1 MRLQDCT
8 VRNTRILIVLF
19 VIASVSTAPAHG
31 AQGALPDVH
40 VVHLPEGTLVPDV
53 AMDGAGVLHMVYG
66 LGDDAW
72 YVRSADNG
80 RTFSP
85 PVRVNTEG
93 KVTLKMGERGPK
105 LAVSR
110 ASSPRFEGGTPL
122 TRESIHVVWA
132 DQWSPGVKVYPRY
145 SRSLDGGKTF
155 EPPRA
160 LASLFGIDGLT
171 VAADGE
177 GDVVAFFHQVS
188 PPQQEIPE
196 AHRLYLA
203 RSTDNGATFDPEE
216 RLSIQGMDDLACSMC
231 MMRARITADGNVCL
245 ALRVANDNI
254 RDFFLLRG
262 PKRQN
267 DFTPL
272 RVNEDR
278 WELKRCPMCGP
289 ELTLDP
295 AGRMLCAFM
304 SRHRVY
310 WSALDDGRFT
320 LHVAT
325 PAEENDEIYPAAFG
339 DGKGH
344 VLMVWQVGP
353 MAVGRTAIVKW
364 AMYHDDGSFT
374 GKQGTLGTSTS
385 GTKATAFAGTDG
397 AFYIVTTAK

>member
-1 MRLQDCT
+1 MNYVCRD
-8 VRNTRILIVLF
+8 VRILLML
-19 VIASVSTAPAHG
+19 VIMGVAPSCG
-31 AQGALPDVH
+31 RAQDALPDVR
-40 VVHLPEGTLVPDV
+40 VVQLPEGALVPDV
-53 AMDGAGVLHMVYG
+53 IRDGAGVLHLVYG

-80 RTFSP
+80 RTFSL
-85 PVRVNTEG
+85 PVKVNTEG

-105 LAVSR
+105 LALGK
-110 ASSPRFEGGTPL
+110 GG
-122 TRESIHVVWA
+122 SIHVVWA

-145 SRSLDGGKTF
+145 GRSLDGGRTF

-177 GDVVAFFHQVS
+177 GNVLAFFHQVS
-188 PPQQEIPE
+188 PAQQEIPE

-203 RSTDNGATFDPEE
+203 RSTDNGTTFESQE
-216 RLSIQGMDDLACSMC
+216 RLKIRGMEDLACSMC
-231 MMRARITADGNVCL
+231 MMRARITADGDVCL

-254 RDFFLLRG
+254 RDFFLLRS
-262 PKRQN
+262 PTREN
-267 DFTPL
+267 AFVP
-272 RVNEDR
+272 RRINEDR
-278 WELKRCPMCGP
+278 WELKTCPMCGP

-310 WSALDDGRFT
+310 WSALEGGQFT

-325 PAEENDEIYPAAFG
+325 PAHEDDEIYPAAVG
-339 DGKGH
+339 DGQGHGAPNAQVRVGEPH
-344 VLMVWQVGP
+344 VLLVWQVGP
-353 MAVGRTAIVKW
+353 MAVGRQATVKW
-364 AMYHDDGSFT
+364 ALYGNDGTFS
-374 GKQGTLGTSTS
+374 GKQGTIGVSTS

-397 AFYIVTTAK
+397 AFYIVTTAQ

>member
-1 MRLQDCT
+1 MNRKA
-8 VRNTRILIVLF
+8 RSIRILIVLF
-19 VIASVSTAPAHG
+19 LLASMSSVPIRG
-31 AQGALPDVH
+31 AQDALPDVRI
-40 VVHLPEGTLVPDV
+40 VPLPEGALVPDV
-53 AMDGAGVLHMVYG
+53 MMDGTGMLHMVYG

-105 LAVSR
+105 LALGKVGTG
-110 ASSPRFEGGTPL
+110 SPNARFRISQP
-122 TRESIHVVWA
+122 SIHVVWA
-132 DQWSPGVKVYPRY
+132 DQWSPGVQVYPRY

-177 GDVVAFFHQVS
+177 GHVVAFFHQVS

-203 RSTDNGATFDPEE
+203 RSTDNGTTFGPEE
-216 RLSIQGMDDLACSMC
+216 RMKIQGMDDLACSMC
-231 MMRARITADGNVCL
+231 MIRARIAADGNVCL

-254 RDFFLLRG
+254 RDFFLLRS
-262 PKRQN
+262 PKRAN
-267 DFTPL
+267 VFTPL

-278 WELKRCPMCGP
+278 WELKTCPMCGP
-289 ELTLDP
+289 ELTLAP
-295 AGRMLCAFM
+295 AGRALCAFM

-325 PAEENDEIYPAAFG
+325 PAGENDEIYPAAFG
-339 DGKGH
+339 DAKGH
-344 VLMVWQVGP
+344 VLLVWQVGP
-353 MAVGRTAIVKW
+353 MAVGRTATVKW
-364 AMYHDDGSFT
+364 ALYWKDGTFT
-374 GKQGTLGTSTS
+374 GKQGTVGVSTS